1 MVSNFSL
8 WFIGEVYIFFS
19 PPCCGWMR
27 VVLGCIRFS
36 PNSGFLMLNA
46 HHAAVPSRDL
56 LNAYD
61 LKSSS
66 VSERIIMENVTCNPL
81 LLHSAG
87 HVIDFQKK
95 KKKKVTVQILLGK
108 AEKSCSWLQS
118 NPGLWGC
125 GCIWEDFRGL
135 GL

>member
-1 MVSNFSL
+1 
-8 WFIGEVYIFFS
+8 
-19 PPCCGWMR
+19 MR
-27 VVLGCIRFS
+27 AALDCIRFS

-46 HHAAVPSRDL
+46 HHAAVPSCDL

-66 VSERIIMENVTCNPL
+66 VSGRIIMENVTCNPL

-95 KKKKVTVQILLGK
+95 KVTVQILPGKSREKLLLTAVKSWTRRLWLHLG
-108 AEKSCSWLQS
+108 S
-118 NPGLWGC
+118 
-125 GCIWEDFRGL
+125 F
-135 GL
+135 